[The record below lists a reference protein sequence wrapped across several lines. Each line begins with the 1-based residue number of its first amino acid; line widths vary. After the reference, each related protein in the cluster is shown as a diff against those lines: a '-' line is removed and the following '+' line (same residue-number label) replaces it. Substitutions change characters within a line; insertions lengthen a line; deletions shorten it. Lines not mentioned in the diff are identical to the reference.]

1 MKYSNKT
8 FPKALKEIID
18 KKNVALRKLAAKTN
32 YSFCYFSILKKRK
45 NHPPL
50 ETIENISEGLGIP
63 PEYFLEYRINKL
75 TNLLMDNPEVTDDIL
90 NYANDQINNNKG
102 NEKDERNSN

>member
-1 MKYSNKT
+1 MNYSNKA
-8 FPKALKEIID
+8 FPKALEEIIA
-18 KKNVALRKLAAKTN
+18 KKDMALRKLAAKTN

-63 PEYFLEYRINKL
+63 PEYFLEYRINKIEK
-75 TNLLMDNPEVTDDIL
+75 LLIRNPEIIDDVL
-90 NYANDQINNNKG
+90 DFAKDQIDNGDGESPENN
-102 NEKDERNSN
+102 